1 MIAGAIIAGGLSSR
15 MQEGG
20 VAGDKFLQPLG
31 STGTIISHVVR
42 KVKPQVDTL
51 VINANSDDPRLTD
64 LGVSVIKD
72 LPTKHGGPLVGILT
86 ALTQAQGAALLLTTA
101 ADTPFLPHNLADR
114 LHSRRSE
121 TGARVVLASS
131 RTRVHPIFGL
141 WETGLADELATWLAS
156 TSRASVFAFA
166 EQIGF
171 ETVDFPLAFVG
182 DSPETYDP
190 FFNIN
195 RPDDLVAARI
205 LAEAME

>member
-31 STGTIISHVVR
+31 STGTIISHVAR
-42 KVKPQVDTL
+42 RIKPQVDTL

-72 LPTKHGGPLVGILT
+72 LPTKHGGPLVGILS
-86 ALTQAQGAALLLTTA
+86 ALMQAQGASLLLTTA
-101 ADTPFLPHNLADR
+101 ADTPFLPHNLAGR
-114 LHSRRSE
+114 LLSRRNE

-131 RTRVHPIFGL
+131 RNRVHPIFGL
-141 WETGLADELATWLAS
+141 WETGLADELAAWLAS

>member
-31 STGTIISHVVR
+31 NTGTIISHVVR
-42 KVKPQVDTL
+42 RIKPQVESL
-51 VINANSDDPRLTD
+51 VINANGDDSRLAN
-64 LGVSVIKD
+64 LGIPVIAD
-72 LPTKHGGPLVGILT
+72 LPTRHGGPLVGILT
-86 ALTQAQGAALLLTTA
+86 ALTQVRETSLLLTTA
-101 ADTPFLPHNLADR
+101 ADTPFLPHDIAER
-114 LHSRRSE
+114 LLSRRNE

-131 RTRVHPIFGL
+131 LGRVHPIFGL
-141 WETGLADELATWLAS
+141 WENGLKDELSVWLAN
-156 TSRASVFAFA
+156 TNRASVFAFA
-166 EQIGF
+166 EHIGF
-171 ETVDFPLAFVG
+171 ETLDFPLAFAG

-195 RPDDLVAARI
+195 RPDDLVAARK

>member
-31 STGTIISHVVR
+31 STGTIISHVAR
-42 KVKPQVDTL
+42 RIKPQVDTL

-86 ALTQAQGAALLLTTA
+86 ALTQAQGASLLLTTA
-101 ADTPFLPHNLADR
+101 ADTPFLPHDLTGR
-114 LHSRRSE
+114 LLSRRNE

-131 RTRVHPIFGL
+131 RNRVHPIFGL
-141 WETGLADELATWLAS
+141 WETGLADELAAWLAS

-171 ETVDFPLAFVG
+171 ETVDFQLAFVG
-182 DSPETYDP
+182 DSTETYDP

>member
-15 MQEGG
+15 MQQGG

-31 STGTIISHVVR
+31 KTGTIISHVVR
-42 KVKPQVDTL
+42 RIETQVETL
-51 VINANSDDPRLTD
+51 VINANSGDPRLTD
-64 LGVSVIKD
+64 LGVLVIKD
-72 LPTKHGGPLVGILT
+72 LPAKHGGPLVGIMT
-86 ALTQAQGAALLLTTA
+86 ALMQASGSSLLLTTA
-101 ADTPFLPHNLADR
+101 ADTPFLPHDLADR
-114 LHSRRSE
+114 LLERRNQ

-131 RTRVHPIFGL
+131 LERVHPIFGL
-141 WETGLADELATWLAS
+141 WETGLTDELTTWLAN

-166 EQIGF
+166 EHIGF

-195 RPDDLVAARI
+195 WPDDLFVARK
-205 LAEAME
+205 LVEAME

>member
-1 MIAGAIIAGGLSSR
+1 MIAGTIIAGGLSSR

-42 KVKPQVDTL
+42 RIKPQVDAL

-64 LGVSVIKD
+64 LCVPVIKD

-86 ALTQAQGAALLLTTA
+86 ALTQAQGAPVLLTTA
-101 ADTPFLPHNLADR
+101 ADTPFLPHDLARR
-114 LHSRRSE
+114 LLSRRNE

-131 RTRVHPIFGL
+131 RNRVHPIFGL
-141 WETGLADELATWLAS
+141 WETGLADELAAWLAS

-205 LAEAME
+205 LAEVME

>member
-31 STGTIISHVVR
+31 STGTIISHVAR
-42 KVKPQVDTL
+42 RIKPQVDTL

-86 ALTQAQGAALLLTTA
+86 ALTQAQGASLLLTTA
-101 ADTPFLPHNLADR
+101 ADTPFLPHDLTGR
-114 LHSRRSE
+114 LLSRRNE

-131 RTRVHPIFGL
+131 RNRVHPIFGL
-141 WETGLADELATWLAS
+141 WETGLADELAAWLAG